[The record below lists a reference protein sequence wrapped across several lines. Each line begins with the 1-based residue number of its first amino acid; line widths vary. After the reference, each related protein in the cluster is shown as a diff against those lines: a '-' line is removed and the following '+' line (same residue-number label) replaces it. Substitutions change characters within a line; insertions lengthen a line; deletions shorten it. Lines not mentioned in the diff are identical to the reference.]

1 MTAKKLD
8 ALTYHMSKKDT
19 DLQTELTD
27 TVQKL
32 YEKHVPQA
40 TREYIDD
47 KLSREAA
54 ANPKPKDRFALLR
67 QAALKAVQYRQAVQS
82 GRVGGCVALCG
93 LLAGR
98 VALDT
103 ESAKIMPTLCPCEEN
118 VRKPR
123 IR

>member
-1 MTAKKLD
+1 MKKTTMTISFDSEKLD

-19 DLQTELTD
+19 DLQTELED

-54 ANPKPKDRFALLR
+54 AKPKRPVR
-67 QAALKAVQYRQAVQS
+67 PAAT
-82 GRVGGCVALCG
+82 GGSDNR
-93 LLAGR
+93 LA
-98 VALDT
+98 
-103 ESAKIMPTLCPCEEN
+103 
-118 VRKPR
+118 
-123 IR
+123 

>member
-1 MTAKKLD
+1 MKKATLTVSFDSEKLD

-19 DLQTELTD
+19 NLQTELED

-54 ANPKPKDRFALLR
+54 AKQKPQRPVRPAG
-67 QAALKAVQYRQAVQS
+67 A
-82 GRVGGCVALCG
+82 GGSDNRLV
-93 LLAGR
+93 
-98 VALDT
+98 
-103 ESAKIMPTLCPCEEN
+103 
-118 VRKPR
+118 
-123 IR
+123 

>member
-1 MTAKKLD
+1 MEENIMKKATLTVSFDSEKLD

-19 DLQTELTD
+19 DLQTELED

-54 ANPKPKDRFALLR
+54 AKPKRPVRPAVAGGSDNR
-67 QAALKAVQYRQAVQS
+67 QA
-82 GRVGGCVALCG
+82 
-93 LLAGR
+93 
-98 VALDT
+98 
-103 ESAKIMPTLCPCEEN
+103 
-118 VRKPR
+118 
-123 IR
+123 

>member
-1 MTAKKLD
+1 MKKATLTVSFDSEKLD

-19 DLQTELTD
+19 DLQTELED

-54 ANPKPKDRFALLR
+54 TKPKPKRPTRPAVAGGSDNR
-67 QAALKAVQYRQAVQS
+67 QA
-82 GRVGGCVALCG
+82 
-93 LLAGR
+93 
-98 VALDT
+98 
-103 ESAKIMPTLCPCEEN
+103 
-118 VRKPR
+118 
-123 IR
+123 